1 MKYLLSLTLFTVTAI
16 NMSESEKCNTD
27 EAEHRALIQKNIP
40 HTYCVKIGFK
50 RSPLGRRCTIKSY
63 EFGFSNASE
72 EVCEMSPGTITCHC
86 AGNCTEEMAE
96 SVENAMSATISNGRL
111 PRKRKRCLRQIFVSW
126 VKNGMS
132 RKKRQDGASAAT
144 EASSDA
150 TEGEGDGGPTLDF
163 ALNTASDDLNSPDS
177 KNSSIGAEEAGSATT
192 FELDY
197 RQPSDGMA
205 LNNSSESDGG
215 GDGPAG
221 VTESEGEGDGGA
233 TLDFALNTASD
244 DLNSPDSKNSSI
256 GAEEAGS
263 ATTFEL
269 DYRQPADGAA
279 VNNSSESDGGGDG
292 PAGVTESGESNNPSD
307 SGAEEKSEESVT
319 EENSEQPPNTESG
332 EDSNEDQSTADEGH
346 ENTPDNDGSD
356 TGESHDGAD
365 TGSTD
370 DEGQGADAHKS
381 EESQEVA
388 KEKKS
393 AEPIGSRHYYAFYI
407 IALMYLFAIK
417 A

>member
-1 MKYLLSLTLFTVTAI
+1 
-16 NMSESEKCNTD
+16 
-27 EAEHRALIQKNIP
+27 
-40 HTYCVKIGFK
+40 
-50 RSPLGRRCTIKSY
+50 
-63 EFGFSNASE
+63 
-72 EVCEMSPGTITCHC
+72 
-86 AGNCTEEMAE
+86 MAE

-144 EASSDA
+144 EVPSDA
-150 TEGEGDGGPTLDF
+150 T
-163 ALNTASDDLNSPDS
+163 
-177 KNSSIGAEEAGSATT
+177 
-192 FELDY
+192 
-197 RQPSDGMA
+197 
-205 LNNSSESDGG
+205 
-215 GDGPAG
+215 
-221 VTESEGEGDGGA
+221 EGEGDGGA

-269 DYRQPADGAA
+269 DYRQPSDGMAL
-279 VNNSSESDGGGDG
+279 NNSSESDGGGDG

-346 ENTPDNDGSD
+346 EITPDNDGSD

-393 AEPIGSRHYYAFYI
+393 AEPIGSRHYFALYI
-407 IALMYLFAIK
+407 IALVYFIANK